1 MINVTDKTFS
11 TEVINSKIPVV
22 VDLWA
27 PWCKPCLAVAPTLD
41 QLSRDLPAIKFVKLN
56 IDDNEVAVNYN
67 IMSIPTFLVFS
78 GGQVVARHTGN
89 ASYHILRELALSGLK

>member
-1 MINVTDKTFS
+1 MLNVTDQTFS
-11 TEVINSKIPVV
+11 AEVLQSKIPVV

-27 PWCKPCLAVAPTLD
+27 PWCKPCLAVAPTLE
-41 QLSRDLPAIKFVKLN
+41 QLSKDMPTVKFVKLN
-56 IDDNEVAVNYN
+56 IDDTEIAENYN

-89 ASYHILRELALSGLK
+89 ASYHTLRELALTGLK